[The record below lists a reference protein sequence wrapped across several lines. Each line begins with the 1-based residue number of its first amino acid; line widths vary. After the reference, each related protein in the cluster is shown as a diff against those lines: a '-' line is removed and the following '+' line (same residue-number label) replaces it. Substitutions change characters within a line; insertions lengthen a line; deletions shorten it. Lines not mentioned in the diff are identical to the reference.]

1 MLSIKMGTVTG
12 YEIGTLLN
20 IENVQILQVTI
31 ENDQDAT
38 PAILINPAMDESTPK
53 TGDRVMIIKIGN
65 FSLAIGGI
73 DGIEPITAEGEKR
86 LYSRDSGGDISASI
100 TLQADGKIV
109 IGNQVQQLKT
119 LFNSLLDEI
128 IAIKTVGSP
137 PQHNLSPDSIANF
150 TQIKLDFDGLW
161 G

>member
-38 PAILINPAMDESTPK
+38 LAILINPAMDESTPK
-53 TGDRVMIIKIGN
+53 IDDRVMIIKIGN